1 MCVCEH
7 ELACPPY
14 ILTYIRKHRHT
25 FDSVEETGCGVRHK
39 SAFEAKAVP
48 ATCNLMRLQVAV

>member
-48 ATCNLMRLQVAV
+48 ATCNLMRFF